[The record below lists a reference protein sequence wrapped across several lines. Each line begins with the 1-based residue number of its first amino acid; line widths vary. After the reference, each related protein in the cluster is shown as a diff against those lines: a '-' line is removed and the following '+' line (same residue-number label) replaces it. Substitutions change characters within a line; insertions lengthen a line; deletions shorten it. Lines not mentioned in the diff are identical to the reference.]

1 VPKQTAYTYGNPVA
15 NMRLND
21 SIIIAASADRVW
33 EYLRSPELW
42 NLFDDKVHGC
52 RLTSGQD
59 GRIGAVYDIERRL
72 GTRVTTMRGSICEL
86 QPCRTIC
93 TREMM
98 PDSDEPAAVITYR
111 LDDLG
116 SSTRVTALA
125 EIRLPRMNVCF
136 RALIWFV
143 SRFGSPL
150 GETALMKLKRIVE
163 TE

>member
-1 VPKQTAYTYGNPVA
+1 MQLK
-15 NMRLND
+15 D
-21 SIIIAASADRVW
+21 SIIIAASTDRVW
-33 EYLRSPELW
+33 EYVRSPELW
-42 NLFDDKVHGC
+42 NLFDDKVQGC

-59 GRIGAVYDIERRL
+59 GRIGAIYDINRRL
-72 GTRVTTMRGSICEL
+72 GTRVTTMRSSISEL

-93 TREMM
+93 THEMM
-98 PDSDEPAAVITYR
+98 PDSDEPAAVITYQ

-125 EIRLPRMNVCF
+125 EIRLPRMNVCL

-150 GETALMKLKRIVE
+150 GETALMRLKRIVE
-163 TE
+163 MG